1 MNMQCPK
8 CGSPEFTR
16 LSLVYAHG
24 FSEVESRSR
33 LWGFG
38 LGGSALG
45 FGRAKTRG
53 HLQSKLSLAV
63 SPPTK
68 MSYWKVIKWGL
79 LASLIVWWVLLNLTA
94 APGGPRT
101 FAHDFPFIAYANGAL
116 LIFFLWVVWRYN
128 RLVFPGRYTNW
139 DRSFM
144 CTRCGHIVQWA
155 LQVEHSREAPQEGR
169 P

>member
-1 MNMQCPK
+1 MNMQCPQ
-8 CGSPEFTR
+8 CGSTEFTK

-24 FSEVESRSR
+24 FSETESRSR
-33 LWGFG
+33 FWGFSFG
-38 LGGSALG
+38 EPALG

-53 HLQSKLSLAV
+53 HLQTKLSLAV
-63 SPPTK
+63 SPPKK
-68 MSYWKVIKWGL
+68 MSYWKVIKWGFL
-79 LASLIVWWVLLNLTA
+79 VSLIVWWVLLNLTA

-101 FAHDFPFIAYANGAL
+101 LAHDFTFIAYANGAL

-128 RLVFPGRYTNW
+128 RLVFPGRHANW

-144 CTRCGHIVQWA
+144 CTRCGHIVQCTP
-155 LQVEHSREAPQEGR
+155 QVDYSPEAQQEVR